1 LSPSGSR
8 SISALEPGPGL
19 EIVEQGNGTCRCTL
33 KVEPHHFNTAGV
45 VHGGVAYTLADT
57 AMGAAIIPGLAAG
70 ERCLTIDIT
79 TTYFKAVKGGV
90 LECVA
95 RIVNRGR
102 SVVSTECSVLADG
115 VVVARA
121 SGNYAIVQARG
132 GNAA

>member
-1 LSPSGSR
+1 MSQSPLLF
-8 SISALEPGPGL
+8 IKHVGL
-19 EIVEQGNGTCRCTL
+19 ELVEQGNGTSRWTL

-79 TTYFKAVKGGV
+79 TTYFKSVKGGV

-95 RIVNRGR
+95 QVVNRGR
-102 SVVSTECSVLADG
+102 SVASAECSVLADG

-121 SGNYAIVQARG
+121 SGNYAIVRARG
-132 GNAA
+132 ESAG